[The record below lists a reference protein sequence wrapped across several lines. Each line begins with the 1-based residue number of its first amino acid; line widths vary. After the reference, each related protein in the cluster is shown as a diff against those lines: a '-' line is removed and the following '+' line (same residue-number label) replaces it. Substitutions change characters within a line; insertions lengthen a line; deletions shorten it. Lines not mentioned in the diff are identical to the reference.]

1 LEVLIPLLINTFL
14 GTVVL
19 LMLGRA
25 VPQDERAWLRKTLL
39 IAYVLRV
46 SIAIFFEVFRDF
58 RIFHEDSEGYEV
70 LSVMLA
76 RDWWGSGPPMDM
88 AGTNQGYYY
97 VGGALCFL
105 FGPYRLNLPLFNA
118 LIGTSTAF
126 LIYRAARM
134 FLHLRVARMATA
146 LVAFTPSMVLWSAIA
161 LKDALTTFLIVIS
174 LVSCMSLKRKA
185 SIQAFLGMVLPI
197 LALQPIRFY
206 LIYFVCLAVV
216 GSLVFDRGLGMLTG
230 IYKQLFLIGALVAV
244 FAATGL
250 AGRTLQETEFLNL
263 EAVSHHRQGLA
274 LAARSGFAADVDI
287 STPQKALAFLPVG
300 MANLLLGPFPW
311 QMSSLR
317 AAIALPETFVWWLL
331 FPATIRGVA
340 FMARRRFSEMSP
352 VMLFAVTL
360 ICAYSLMHGNIG
372 SGFRQRSQIF
382 VFLFIFSAVGWYRRK
397 CKQAGVDEELILHNS
412 PAAATA

>member
-1 LEVLIPLLINTFL
+1 LEVIIPLLIHAFL
-14 GTVVL
+14 GTVTL
-19 LMLGRA
+19 LLVGRA
-25 VPQDERAWLRKTLL
+25 APVDERPWLRKTLL

-46 SIAIFFEVFRDF
+46 AVALFFEIFREF

-70 LSVMLA
+70 LSVMMS
-76 RDWWGSGPPMDM
+76 RHWWGSGPTMDM

-118 LIGTSTAF
+118 LIGTLTAF

-134 FLHLRVARMATA
+134 FLHLRVSRLAAG
-146 LVAFTPSMVLWSAIA
+146 LVAYTPSMILWSAIA
-161 LKDALTTFLIVIS
+161 LKDALTTFLIVVS
-174 LVSCMSLKRKA
+174 LVSCMKLKRRF
-185 SIQAFLGMVLPI
+185 SLQAFVGMVLPI

-206 LIYFVCLAVV
+206 LIYFVCMAVV

-230 IYKQLFLIGALVAV
+230 VYKQLFLIGALVCV
-244 FAATGL
+244 FIATGL
-250 AGRTLQETEFLNL
+250 AGRTLQETEFLSL
-263 EAVSHHRQGLA
+263 EKVSQYRNGLA
-274 LAARSGFAADVDI
+274 TAARSGFAVDVDI
-287 STPQKALAFLPVG
+287 STPQSALAFLPVG

-317 AAIALPETFVWWLL
+317 AAVALPETFVWWML
-331 FPATIRGVA
+331 FPATVKGAI
-340 FMARRRFSEMSP
+340 FMARRRFSDISP
-352 VMLFAVTL
+352 VLLFAITL
-360 ICAYSLMHGNIG
+360 TCAYSLLHGNIG

-397 CKQAGVDEELILHNS
+397 CRKAGIDEGAILRARE
-412 PAAATA
+412 PLAA